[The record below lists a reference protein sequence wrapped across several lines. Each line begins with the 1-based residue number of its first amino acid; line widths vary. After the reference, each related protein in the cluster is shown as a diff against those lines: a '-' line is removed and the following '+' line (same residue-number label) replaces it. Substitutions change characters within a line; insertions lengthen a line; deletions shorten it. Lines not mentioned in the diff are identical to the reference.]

1 MKAVAELLRIFLRAG
16 GGYLSGEALA
26 RELGFSRVYVHKLM
40 ESLRREGFVF
50 HAVRNR
56 GYRLD
61 AEPVCFHAGLFSALL
76 AETPIPFFRTIRPL
90 GSISSTNAVAEA
102 ELAAGTEAPLL
113 VTATEQTAGR
123 GRRGRRWHSP
133 PDRNFYLSAG
143 LRPALAPSRLQ
154 TITLF
159 LGLRLCHFLRDQFA
173 LPVLVKWPNDLLVH
187 DRKLAG
193 MLTEARVDAEQT
205 RDLVFGLGLNGNLA
219 TDEFPEALQPIA
231 TSLQS
236 ATGQSVSL
244 SRLAHQVAF
253 VIGEAMEDYFTGG
266 AGGELVKDW
275 PAVDALRGREVTTG
289 DQTGTVLGISPSGS
303 LRLRRPDGSLALLH
317 SGEVSVRS
325 TS

>member
-16 GGYLSGEALA
+16 GGFLSGERVA

-40 ESLRREGFVF
+40 ETLRREGFVF

-61 AEPVCFHAGLFSALL
+61 EEPDCFHPGLFSALF
-76 AETPIPFFRTIRPL
+76 AEAPIPFFRTIRPL
-90 GSISSTNAVAEA
+90 GSTGSTNAVAEA
-102 ELAAGTEAPLL
+102 ELAAAAEAPLL
-113 VTATEQTAGR
+113 IIATEQTAGR

-133 PDRNFYLSAG
+133 PDRNLYLSAG

-205 RDLVFGLGLNGNLA
+205 RDLVFGFGLNGNLA
-219 TDEFPEALQPIA
+219 ADELPEELQPIA

-244 SRLAHQVAF
+244 SRLAHQVAV
-253 VIGEAMEDYFTGG
+253 VIGEAMEDFFAGG
-266 AGGELVKDW
+266 TGGELVKDW
-275 PAVDALRGREVTTG
+275 PAVDALRGREVTAG

-317 SGEVSVRS
+317 SGEVSVRPAH
-325 TS
+325 